1 LLSEVTT
8 ARKFLAQELHYDGN
22 MDDSA
27 GMNIWLH
34 KQVMTKLAEN
44 GGKVPQELRQ

>member
-1 LLSEVTT
+1 MR
-8 ARKFLAQELHYDGN
+8 ARLRRKSIHYDGN
-22 MDDSA
+22 MDGSA
-27 GMNIWLH
+27 GMNIWLQ

>member
-1 LLSEVTT
+1 M
-8 ARKFLAQELHYDGN
+8 DG
-22 MDDSA
+22 SA

-34 KQVMTKLAEN
+34 KRVMTKLAEN